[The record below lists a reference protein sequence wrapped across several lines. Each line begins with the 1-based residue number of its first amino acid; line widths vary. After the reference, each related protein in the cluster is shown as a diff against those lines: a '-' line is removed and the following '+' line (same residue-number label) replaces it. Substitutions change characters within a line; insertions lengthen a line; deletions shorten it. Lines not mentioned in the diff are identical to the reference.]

1 VVCPGRPRG
10 PAAAVAPM
18 KPRLT
23 PPNPLRSE
31 ADAFGFLVWF
41 VCLVAAIAVIV
52 LIIDA
57 L

>member
-1 VVCPGRPRG
+1 VKG
-10 PAAAVAPM
+10 
-18 KPRLT
+18 

-41 VCLVAAIAVIV
+41 VAAVAVIV
-52 LIIDA
+52 VIILLIRA

>member
-1 VVCPGRPRG
+1 VKLR
-10 PAAAVAPM
+10 A
-18 KPRLT
+18 T

-41 VCLVAAIAVIV
+41 VTLVAIAAVVVLVIQ
-52 LIIDA
+52 A

>member
-1 VVCPGRPRG
+1 V
-10 PAAAVAPM
+10 
-18 KPRLT
+18 KPRLI

-52 LIIDA
+52 LIIQA
-57 L
+57 VS

>member
-1 VVCPGRPRG
+1 V
-10 PAAAVAPM
+10 
-18 KPRLT
+18 KPRLI

-52 LIIDA
+52 FIIQA
-57 L
+57 VS

>member
-1 VVCPGRPRG
+1 VRPR
-10 PAAAVAPM
+10 
-18 KPRLT
+18 LI

-31 ADAFGFLVWF
+31 ADAFGFLLWF
-41 VCLVAAIAVIV
+41 VCLVAAIAVVV